1 MGEICASG
9 SVGGEGGNV
18 LAYPAT
24 CTASTPAAS
33 KAGVTG
39 EATSGVNREGESTE
53 AGRRGGAARSS
64 DEGPVM
70 GLERRGC
77 VVRPWPLA
85 NWKREEPVDE
95 AKPFKI
101 PKREVWEAFKRVKA
115 NQGAAGVD
123 GQSIAEFEANLS
135 GNLYKLWNR
144 LSSGSY
150 FPPPVRRVE
159 IPKASG
165 GTRKLG
171 YSDGC

>member
-1 MGEICASG
+1 VLRRADGAKGEAASG
-9 SVGGEGGNV
+9 S
-18 LAYPAT
+18 
-24 CTASTPAAS
+24 
-33 KAGVTG
+33 
-39 EATSGVNREGESTE
+39 NREGESTDAE
-53 AGRRGGAARSS
+53 RRGGAARSGV
-64 DEGPVM
+64 EGPVM
-70 GLERRGC
+70 GPERRGC

-150 FPPPVRRVE
+150 LPPPVRRVE

-165 GTRKLG
+165 GTRTLG
-171 YSDGC
+171 IPTHRA